1 MKQKAK
7 KTELEKKNAIIS
19 PSRKPNSSY
28 LILVFNFDQFIQ
40 VFGKVCKLVLSI
52 FVLSRVREI

>member
-7 KTELEKKNAIIS
+7 KTDLEKKNAITS

-28 LILVFNFDQFIQ
+28 LNLVFNFDKFIQ
-40 VFGKVCKLVLSI
+40 VFGKVCKLVLSL
-52 FVLSRVREI
+52 FVLPCVREI